1 MIRLRLDRHV
11 PRRHYVDDDT
21 LSVCS
26 ETSTLLSAYDQKQT
40 RGQQN
45 DLSYP
50 SSWSVDDV
58 AKWLNDV
65 SLHAYSDNFRKNDI
79 DGSVLVD
86 EMDGVNDETIKQ
98 LIPPL
103 GTQLKFKKA
112 LRRLRK

>member
-1 MIRLRLDRHV
+1 M
-11 PRRHYVDDDT
+11 
-21 LSVCS
+21 CS
-26 ETSTLLSAYDQKQT
+26 ETSALFSSYDPKQA
-40 RGQQN
+40 RAQSN
-45 DLSYP
+45 DPSYP
-50 SSWSVDDV
+50 SNWSVDDV

-65 SLHAYSDNFRKNDI
+65 SLHSYSENFRKNDI